1 MTRQNKDSQ
10 AVYEKERKQKDMDFL
25 RRTMQWPCWPI
36 CPVKR
41 YDGKDPSGF
50 PTCAVR
56 FDEKKVRVFGILMHT
71 YIDRVHKHMKNPLEG
86 VTCYEYA
93 SLEEMLDDGWMVD

>member
-1 MTRQNKDSQ
+1 MSQ
-10 AVYEKERKQKDMDFL
+10 LSEFERRKQKDMNFL
-25 RRTMQWPCWPI
+25 RNPVDWPCWPI

-41 YDGKDPSGF
+41 HDGKGVGGF
-50 PTCAVR
+50 PTCAIR
-56 FDEKKVRVFGILMHT
+56 FDEKKVRVFEILMHT

-93 SLEEMLDDGWMVD
+93 SLNEMLDDGWMVD